1 MTRRRKAEIP
11 GCNKGQLVSSERPDD
26 VANPAKGRLG
36 KPRRIPHERWG
47 VESEQ
52 ALLCSVE
59 QVGDS
64 LQAVFELNAYLT
76 LDGKDYEVGC
86 WVPAPMR
93 AVEAP

>member
-1 MTRRRKAEIP
+1 MPR
-11 GCNKGQLVSSERPDD
+11 ERPGSTQ
-26 VANPAKGRLG
+26 APAKGATEQ
-36 KPRRIPHERWG
+36 PRRVPHERWD
-47 VESEQ
+47 VQSEQ

-76 LDGKDYEVGC
+76 LDEKEYEVGC

-93 AVEAP
+93 AVEGK